1 MLFPGPTGRRWA
13 DQTARRWIQ
22 KAMKAGCG
30 RVWKPNE
37 SMRHCF
43 GTRAASEMLGRGA
56 AQQDVIRKIM
66 ATTGHTSHATSMR
79 YVELAVDSLRDI
91 LPSHKG
97 H

>member
-1 MLFPGPTGRRWA
+1 
-13 DQTARRWIQ
+13 
-22 KAMKAGCG
+22 MKAGCG

-43 GTRAASEMLGRGA
+43 GTRAASELLGPGA

-66 ATTGHTSHATSMR
+66 ATMGHTSHTTTTR
-79 YVELAVDSLRDI
+79 YVELSVDSLRDI
-91 LPSHKG
+91 LPSHRG

>member
-1 MLFPGPTGRRWA
+1 
-13 DQTARRWIQ
+13 
-22 KAMKAGCG
+22 MKESCG

-43 GTRAASEMLGRGA
+43 GTRAASELLGQGA

-66 ATTGHTSHATSMR
+66 ATMGHTSHATSMR

-91 LPSHKG
+91 LPSRRS
-97 H
+97 